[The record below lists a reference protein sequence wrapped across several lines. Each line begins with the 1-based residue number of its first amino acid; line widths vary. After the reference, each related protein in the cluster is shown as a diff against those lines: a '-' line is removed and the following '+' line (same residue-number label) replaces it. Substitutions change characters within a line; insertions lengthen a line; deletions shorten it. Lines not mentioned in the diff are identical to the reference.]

1 MEVEER
7 RLTLRKSRH
16 RLLSGLLIVVG
27 MVFLAFAVTYFL
39 YIGFARARLV
49 DLQYDTGTKALVK
62 SFTLY
67 PGGFIEPRYWHDPL
81 RARAMP
87 WVQDDLTN
95 GFQPVRGWSIA
106 PKTNRTLPSRII
118 IPGIGV
124 DSETKELAI
133 VNLGDALAYETPK
146 FIVGHI
152 PDTADP
158 GEEGNGWYF
167 GHLQSP
173 IKGEGAVFRDLPQIA
188 TQLREGED
196 IFVILES
203 PQGDYLYEVT
213 RTEVVHQNNL
223 NLYESEDSI
232 VTLVACV
239 PDFVYDHRLLVTA
252 RLVGV
257 KLEDSN

>member
-1 MEVEER
+1 MEGEER
-7 RLTLRKSRH
+7 RVTLGKGHR
-16 RLLSGLLIVVG
+16 RLLSGLLIAVG
-27 MVFLAFAVTYFL
+27 VVFLVFAAVYFL
-39 YIGFARARLV
+39 YTGFARARLV
-49 DLQYDTGTKALVK
+49 DLQYDTGANTLVEV
-62 SFTLY
+62 FTLY
-67 PGGFIEPRYWHDPL
+67 PGDFIEPRHWHDPS
-81 RARAMP
+81 RARDMLGM
-87 WVQDDLTN
+87 QDDLIN
-95 GFQPVRGWSIA
+95 GFQPVRGWSSA
-106 PKTNRTLPSRII
+106 AGTSQTSPARII
-118 IPGIGV
+118 IPSIGV
-124 DSETKELAI
+124 NSETKELAI

-173 IKGEGAVFRDLPQIA
+173 IKGEGAVFRDLPQIT

-203 PQGDYLYEVT
+203 PQADYLYEVT

-223 NLYESEDSI
+223 KLYENEESI

-252 RLVGV
+252 RLVGMKV
-257 KLEDSN
+257 ENSN